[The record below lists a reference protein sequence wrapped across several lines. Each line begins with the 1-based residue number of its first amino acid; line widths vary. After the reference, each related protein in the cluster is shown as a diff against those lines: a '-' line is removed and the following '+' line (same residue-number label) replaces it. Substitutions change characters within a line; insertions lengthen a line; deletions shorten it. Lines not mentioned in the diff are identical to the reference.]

1 VDVAARKQSKAEL
14 EARLAETRKELS
26 SKKSEV
32 DAVLAEVAN
41 LRKTAQEDVPA
52 KLSDRNKQLE
62 SEQRAL
68 EMARRQ
74 VEEKRE
80 GRELRRNEMAK
91 GIPFYKDRLG
101 LAFERMPDGSL
112 SFRLT
117 LLDPQNPARPFTFAL
132 LVTPQN
138 AYQVLRCEPRVD
150 YDALLGQLNRDNDLS
165 VFVRQI
171 RRLFKNLV

>member
-1 VDVAARKQSKAEL
+1 M
-14 EARLAETRKELS
+14 
-26 SKKSEV
+26 
-32 DAVLAEVAN
+32 LAEVAN
-41 LRKTAQEDVPA
+41 LRKTAQEEVPA
-52 KLSDRNKQLE
+52 KLSDRSKQLE
-62 SEQRAL
+62 TEQRAL
-68 EMARRQ
+68 EAARRQ

-117 LLDPQNPARPFTFAL
+117 LVDPQNPARPFTFSL
-132 LVTPQN
+132 LVTAQN
-138 AYQVLRCEPRVD
+138 TYQVLRCEPRVE
-150 YDALLGQLNRDNDLS
+150 YDALLGQLNQDNDLS
-165 VFVRQI
+165 VFVRQM